1 MKNKIYRIKSIIIY
15 TRQDKLTNNLKIYYL
30 LILSMDIEEIYINLK
45 VLHSLDKN
53 QKLIS
58 RGQYLNIEP
67 VSIIPEFIRR
77 WQRQDNRNETIKKIN
92 LIVNSAIEFI
102 VKIENK
108 RPNRHIDIKCDEK
121 KDDNFFEDQLFI
133 VNNDNNKH
141 NMKDY
146 LGNALVGIK
155 NLKETY
161 ATCSQTCARIDVIIN
176 KINHV
181 LEDSK
186 K

>member
-1 MKNKIYRIKSIIIY
+1 
-15 TRQDKLTNNLKIYYL
+15 
-30 LILSMDIEEIYINLK
+30 MDIEEIYINLK
-45 VLHSLDKN
+45 VLQSLDKN
-53 QKLIS
+53 QKLVS

-67 VSIIPEFIRR
+67 VSIIPEAIRR

-92 LIVNSAIEFI
+92 LIVNSAIEYI
-102 VKIENK
+102 VKKENK
-108 RPNRHIDIKCDEK
+108 RPNKGYDNKPIVK
-121 KDDNFFEDQLFI
+121 KPLNHDDYTHDNKEDDNILEDELFI

-181 LEDSK
+181 LNDSK
-186 K
+186 